1 MKLTIEGS
9 TKTVRIKN
17 GKRLRG
23 FDTKLLGR
31 ASCNLKQRKFVQFD
45 LVAVGTRWGSR
56 AGRQDGPALA
66 PIGVALRLAP
76 TGKRLLRTPPA
87 QIRRGGYFD

>member
-31 ASCNLKQRKFVQFD
+31 ASYNLKQRKFVQFD
-45 LVAVGTRWGSR
+45 LVAVGT
-56 AGRQDGPALA
+56 
-66 PIGVALRLAP
+66 
-76 TGKRLLRTPPA
+76 
-87 QIRRGGYFD
+87 

>member
-31 ASCNLKQRKFVQFD
+31 ASYNLKQRKFVQFD
-45 LVAVGTRWGSR
+45 LVAVGTWWG
-56 AGRQDGPALA
+56 
-66 PIGVALRLAP
+66 
-76 TGKRLLRTPPA
+76 
-87 QIRRGGYFD
+87 